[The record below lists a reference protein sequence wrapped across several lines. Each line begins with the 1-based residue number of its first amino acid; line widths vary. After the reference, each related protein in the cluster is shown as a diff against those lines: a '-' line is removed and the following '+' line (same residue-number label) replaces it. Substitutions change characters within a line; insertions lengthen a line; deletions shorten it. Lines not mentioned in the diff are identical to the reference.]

1 MKLDQVFPSNFLKA
15 GDLQGRDVPVT
26 IRECKIEKLGEDQKL
41 VTYFAGKEKGLVTNR
56 TNADR
61 IAHYHG
67 NDTDG
72 WVGKQIL
79 LGTELVTFQGKT
91 SEALRVKGI
100 PRIPLNAAPVPTGPV
115 DAPFDDEPGF

>member
-1 MKLDQVFPSNFLKA
+1 MKLDAVFPSNYIKA
-15 GDLQGRDVPVT
+15 GDLQGRDVTVT

-72 WVGKQIL
+72 WIGKQII

-91 SEALRVKGI
+91 SEALRVKGL
-100 PRIPLNAAPVPTGPV
+100 PRPQLAPAPVLAGPV
-115 DAPFDDEPGF
+115 DAPFDEETPF